1 MYQIGYTNRFKKDLK
16 RCFKRGFDLSILEK
30 AVDLLQQDG
39 SLPQKYKAHKLSG
52 NYSDCWECHLQ
63 PNWLLIWKQNDEEFI
78 LLFINTGSHS
88 DLF

>member
-30 AVDLLQQDG
+30 AVDLLQQEG
-39 SLPQKYKAHKLSG
+39 TLPQKYKAHKLSG